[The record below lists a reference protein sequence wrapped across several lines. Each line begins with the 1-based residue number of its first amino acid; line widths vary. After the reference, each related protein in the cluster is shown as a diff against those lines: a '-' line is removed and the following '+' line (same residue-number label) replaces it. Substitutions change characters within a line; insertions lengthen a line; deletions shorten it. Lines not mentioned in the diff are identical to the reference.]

1 MTEAN
6 WQEQTLQQYDPDYLP
21 EKNFKLILKRFSSW
35 HKKALKEERFVD
47 ALRRIKRI
55 KSANDNE
62 DLIHHILV
70 VCFLAKYGN
79 KFDDSKKIR
88 DDWKGLGK
96 NVESQKKLIR
106 KLTKLLKKSSEGPAG
121 NSILVSKGNLNTAT
135 KKLLA
140 PLDPKVV
147 NYLWSPDF
155 IENILSAY
163 SIYLK
168 NASGKSSIEVEVP
181 LPFETKLGALV
192 YPKKPFRQAHR
203 SNLQENSLIYNLAFL
218 FRHFTKRR
226 RGSWLPSTQ
235 GTIIKSGKSNYG
247 LISELANAT
256 FYPTGQEVDEEQELN
271 PSKVRDRVLSLT
283 KANVKL
289 GCWFGL

>member
-6 WQEQTLQQYDPDYLP
+6 WQEQTLQQYYPYYLS
-21 EKNFKLILKRFSSW
+21 KNNFNLILKRFSSW
-35 HKKALKEERFVD
+35 QKRTLKEERFVD
-47 ALRRIKRI
+47 ALRKI
-55 KSANDNE
+55 KSIESTNDHQ

-70 VCFLAKYGN
+70 VCFLAKHGN
-79 KFDDSKKIR
+79 QFDDSKRIR
-88 DDWKGLGK
+88 DDWKDLGK
-96 NVESQKKLIR
+96 NIETQKKLIR
-106 KLTKLLKKSSEGPAG
+106 ELTKLLKKSSEGPTG

-226 RGSWLPSTQ
+226 RGYWLPSTE
-235 GTIIKSGKSNYG
+235 GTIIKSGKPNYSRV
-247 LISELANAT
+247 SELINAV
-256 FYPTGQEVDEEQELN
+256 FYPTGNEVTEEKEFN
-271 PSKVRDRVLSLT
+271 PSKIRDRVLSLT

-289 GCWFGL
+289 GCWFGI